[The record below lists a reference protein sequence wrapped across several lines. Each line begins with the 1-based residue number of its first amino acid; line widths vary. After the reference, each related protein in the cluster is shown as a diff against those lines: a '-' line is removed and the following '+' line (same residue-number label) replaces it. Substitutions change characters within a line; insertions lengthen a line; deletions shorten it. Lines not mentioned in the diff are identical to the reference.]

1 MRINFQLHYLEGEI
15 SLVSKVCGNELGSKD
30 WPHERLTSSNLRF
43 RAAAGGLLFI
53 SKIINFREWEFYKK
67 LYHNEKLVTIFHIF
81 FDIELLRHRYLRT
94 KYIPTYLIKFWY

>member
-43 RAAAGGLLFI
+43 RGAGGHQKQF
-53 SKIINFREWEFYKK
+53 KRIN
-67 LYHNEKLVTIFHIF
+67 
-81 FDIELLRHRYLRT
+81 
-94 KYIPTYLIKFWY
+94 